1 MKTVFLGRRQFMA
14 IHTISDLPLLGQDKT
29 NGCWYFSAKMI
40 AGWAAKTGKATIK
53 DPATLTDLFN
63 LYDGNCG
70 YALSTC
76 GTLATKLGMKALPR
90 QERGFSDMMTLLSK
104 GPLWVAGLKTIGAET
119 FPHVVVIGGVADTG
133 VLVLDPL
140 PLKQGNRDW
149 KTWSWL
155 KNFLALSDGAF
166 DANLLTPA

>member
-1 MKTVFLGRRQFMA
+1 MA
-14 IHTISDLPLLGQDKT
+14 IYTISDLPLKGQDKT
-29 NGCWYFSAKMI
+29 NGCWYFSAKMM
-40 AGWAAKTGKATIK
+40 ADWSNKTGKGSIK
-53 DPATLTDLFN
+53 DPKTVTDLFN

-76 GTLATKLGMKALPR
+76 GTLAGKLGMKALPR
-90 QERGFSDMMTLLSK
+90 QERGFNEMLALLKK
-104 GPLWVAGLKTIGAET
+104 GPLWAAGLKGGANG

-140 PLKQGNRDW
+140 PLNYGGKAW

-155 KNFLALSDGAF
+155 KNFLALDDDSF
-166 DANLLTPA
+166 DANLLSPA